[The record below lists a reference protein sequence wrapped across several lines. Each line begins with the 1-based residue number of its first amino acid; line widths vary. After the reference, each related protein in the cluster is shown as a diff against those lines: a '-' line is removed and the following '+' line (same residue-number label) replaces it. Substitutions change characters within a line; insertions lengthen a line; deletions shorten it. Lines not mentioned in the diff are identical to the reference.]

1 MKKRKLKTFRNQAKV
16 TKSKIGDKI
25 IQLKEERT
33 LFSRFLLSARKLP
46 ELDLQESIGSYEF
59 RLYPNRCS
67 LKDGQP
73 LLSSDKVKV
82 VHEVEN
88 LSKRLE
94 IAPQEEE
101 TLENTSTVIIDG
113 MALVNK
119 VNKDNSIKT
128 WQVIQLTMY
137 VLES

>member
-1 MKKRKLKTFRNQAKV
+1 MKKRKLKTFRDQAKV

-33 LFSRFLLSARKLP
+33 LLSRFLLSARKRP
-46 ELDLQESIGSYEF
+46 ELDLEESIGSYEF
-59 RLYPNRCS
+59 SVVPKS
-67 LKDGQP
+67 MFTQDGQP
-73 LLSSDKVKV
+73 LLTSDEVKF

-101 TLENTSTVIIDG
+101 TRWDG